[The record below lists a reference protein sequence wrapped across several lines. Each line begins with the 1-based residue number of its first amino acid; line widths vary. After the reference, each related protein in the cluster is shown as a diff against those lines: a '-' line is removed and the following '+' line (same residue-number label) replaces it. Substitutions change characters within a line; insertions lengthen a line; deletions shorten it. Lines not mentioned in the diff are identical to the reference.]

1 MLEVIGNSTF
11 DGFRIAGGRG
21 GGPSD
26 CQKYAQP

>member
-21 GGPSD
+21 PSD